1 MSRKVAWITSV
12 SSQNKSWGTEKSWTC
27 PGQTYNKILIIK
39 KGHRTRLKRYKTK
52 SESFY
57 LVSGKLSVS
66 YGDEKAV
73 SSSDLKVGI
82 LNENQVLS
90 VPSMCPY
97 SIEALEDSIVIETS
111 DRTGSSFEL
120 LKD

>member
-1 MSRKVAWITSV
+1 MSRKVAWITSIDT
-12 SSQNKSWGTEKSWTC
+12 QEKSWGTEKAWAC
-27 PGQTYNKILIIK
+27 PNHAYNKILIIK
-39 KGHRTRLKRYKTK
+39 KGHKTRLKRYKTK

-66 YGDEKAV
+66 YGDEKA
-73 SSSDLKVGI
+73 SSSGDLKIGI

-97 SIEALEDSIVIETS
+97 SIEALEDSVVIETS
-111 DRTGSSFEL
+111 DRSNASFEL
-120 LKD
+120 LKY

>member
-12 SSQNKSWGTEKSWTC
+12 SSEAKSWGMEKSWTC
-27 PGQTYNKILIIK
+27 AGQSYNKILIIK
-39 KGHRTRLKRYKTK
+39 KGLKTRLKRYKTK

-57 LVSGKLSVS
+57 LVSGKISVR
-66 YGDEKAV
+66 YGDEKAE
-73 SSSDLKVGI
+73 SSNDLQTGVLK
-82 LNENQVLS
+82 ENQVLS

-97 SIEALEDSIVIETS
+97 SIEALEDSIIIETS
-111 DRTGSSFEL
+111 DRSTSSFDL